1 MSTSATDLD
10 RHLPLSEA
18 GFYIMALLSE
28 PRHGYAVMQE
38 TTVLTGG
45 RVAIGPGTLY
55 GALTTLEREKLI
67 EFVAEAQRRKT
78 YCLTARGRAVL
89 ARQLSRLHLMASVAE
104 QLGLDTQQE
113 AT

>member
-1 MSTSATDLD
+1 MSTSSHDLD

-18 GFYIMALLSE
+18 GFYIMALLNE

-38 TTVLTGG
+38 TTALTGG
-45 RVAIGPGTLY
+45 QVAIGPGTLY

-67 EFVAEAQRRKT
+67 EFVSEAQRRKT
-78 YCLTARGRAVL
+78 YRLTALGRAVL
-89 ARQLSRLHLMASVAE
+89 ARQLARLHIMVNVAE

-113 AT
+113 AK